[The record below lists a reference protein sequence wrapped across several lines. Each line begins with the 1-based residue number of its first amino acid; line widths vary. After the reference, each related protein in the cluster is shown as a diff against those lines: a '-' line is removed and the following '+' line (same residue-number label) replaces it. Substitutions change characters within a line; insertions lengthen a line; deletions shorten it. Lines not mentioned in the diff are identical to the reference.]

1 MGQANRAAKTQA
13 TKNVEH
19 VAEFT
24 RRYEALCRE
33 FGCLVGTTCHEE
45 FVVNVPG
52 DQKGLDIMLK
62 RQIGDLTTHPY
73 QEW

>member
-13 TKNVEH
+13 TKTVEH
-19 VAEFT
+19 VAEFIK
-24 RRYEALCRE
+24 RYEALARE
-33 FGCLVGTTCHEE
+33 FGCVITMTAQEE

-52 DQKGLDIMLK
+52 DQKSLDQYLK